1 MPEIK
6 NTFLKS
12 KMNKDL
18 DDRLIP
24 NGEYRNAENLQI
36 SRSEGSSVGEFENI
50 PGNDLVLNGYLKTGS
65 AWHNGV
71 VQSYAGTVIGQH
83 TDEANGNIFIFS
95 TGYTGTDQQARD
107 IQVESAT
114 AIPTYVAPNTYSW
127 ILTDGTNVLDPT
139 VLGIEIG
146 MLCWGPAVDE
156 SLNGSN
162 FDPYVTAIVAPAGP
176 TPGYINGRP
185 FTIGWCNT
193 IHRWNVDGTLDLLL
207 RGSFLNFSTQSKIYG
222 TNLIESLLFWT
233 DNRNQP
239 RRINVNSAI
248 ANGVTYYTLED
259 QISVAKYYPY
269 EVPLVL
275 EQNILNAINGVSAA
289 PLRGYNLTMTAV
301 TGIKIGDIVSGLQNQ
316 GAQDLWEVIAIN
328 ALVVTIY
335 NNFALAPTAPIN
347 RLLTFS
353 RSTMTNESEIR
364 QENGFNTTCPVA
376 GAVLAGGAFTVAY
389 SYNNIVA
396 DPTPQPTPKVG
407 DYITSLTMTGPSG
420 VGITIADEVII
431 QSITAITLG
440 TSIVMTLTKPVTVN
454 LIGNDVIVSANP
466 DYNNTFTGDPDLIE
480 EKFIRFSYRFK
491 FVG

>member
-24 NGEYRNAENLQI
+24 NGEYRDAENLQI

-50 PGNDLVLNGYLKTGS
+50 PGNQLVTNGYLDTGS
-65 AWHNGV
+65 IKNTTTGIIT
-71 VQSYAGTVIGQH
+71 SYAGTVIGQH

-95 TGYTGTDQQARD
+95 TGYTGTDQQPRD
-107 IQVESAT
+107 ITVYTDPAVIPSTDAIALYDAAGTLLNPLILGVE
-114 AIPTYVAPNTYSW
+114 
-127 ILTDGTNVLDPT
+127 D
-139 VLGIEIG
+139 G
-146 MLCWGPAVDE
+146 MLIWGPAVD
-156 SLNGSN
+156 GATTPG
-162 FDPYVTAIVAPAGP
+162 DIYVTAVTNTNIRLSWN
-176 TPGYINGRP
+176 PGGIGNWPMGTA

-275 EQNILNAINGVSAA
+275 DEVA
-289 PLRGYNLTMTAV
+289 LTALQV
-301 TGIKIGDIVSGLQNQ
+301 T
-316 GAQDLWEVIAIN
+316 
-328 ALVVTIY
+328 
-335 NNFALAPTAPIN
+335 
-347 RLLTFS
+347 
-353 RSTMTNESEIR
+353 
-364 QENGFNTTCPVA
+364 A
-376 GAVLAGGAFTVAY
+376 GAYPAVGAM
-389 SYNNIVA
+389 
-396 DPTPQPTPKVG
+396 KWH
-407 DYITSLTMTGPSG
+407 
-420 VGITIADEVII
+420 
-431 QSITAITLG
+431 
-440 TSIVMTLTKPVTVN
+440 
-454 LIGNDVIVSANP
+454 
-466 DYNNTFTGDPDLIE
+466 
-480 EKFIRFSYRFK
+480 
-491 FVG
+491 